1 MYSVKLWGGFKWQKW
16 QHNSNKKSKAVYTIL
31 LKAVKYN
38 SDTQD
43 EGKIPF
49 PFTGSCLISS
59 GLTSVKV
66 VTTDGKCEDNC
77 L

>member
-1 MYSVKLWGGFKWQKW
+1 MYRVKLWG
-16 QHNSNKKSKAVYTIL
+16 SNEKSEEVCTIL
-31 LKAVKYN
+31 LKAVKYKIIHN
-38 SDTQD
+38 RDSQD
-43 EGKIPF
+43 ERKIPF